1 MKTSFLTL
9 LAMTLLG
16 AFAGMAPSN
25 SRATTAFQDADYT
38 RIEVPEM
45 TQAVNFFTAALGCEP
60 IGPRSEAVRSGSRDM
75 LLACTPGSV
84 VELTTAPAG
93 RRSAYP
99 GNPIQLMSDDP
110 AATAHSLR
118 QKGLSSVGKQRRLAS
133 GQTAVDLVA
142 PWGLRLQLVSRAA
155 DARIA
160 TP

>member
-1 MKTSFLTL
+1 MKTSFLTML
-9 LAMTLLG
+9 TMVLLG
-16 AFAGMAPSN
+16 TFAGLAPS
-25 SRATTAFQDADYT
+25 SGWATSFQDADYT

-45 TQAVNFFTAALGCEP
+45 TQAVKFFTAVLGCEP
-60 IGPRSEAVRSGSRDM
+60 IGPRSEEGPRSSSI

-84 VELTTAPAG
+84 VELTTAPTSRPSG
-93 RRSAYP
+93 HP

-133 GQTAVDLVA
+133 GQTAVDFVA
-142 PWGLRLQLVSRAA
+142 PWGLRLQLVSRVA

>member
-1 MKTSFLTL
+1 MKTSFLTML
-9 LAMTLLG
+9 TMVLLG
-16 AFAGMAPSN
+16 TFASLAPS
-25 SRATTAFQDADYT
+25 SGWATSFQDADYT

-45 TQAVNFFTAALGCEP
+45 TQAVKFFTAVLGCEP
-60 IGPRSEAVRSGSRDM
+60 IGPRLESARSSSL

-84 VELTTAPAG
+84 VELTTAPTS
-93 RRSAYP
+93 RRSGHP

-110 AATAHSLR
+110 VATAHSLR
-118 QKGLSSVGKQRRLAS
+118 QKGMNSVGKQRRLAS

-142 PWGLRLQLVSRAA
+142 PWGLRLQLVSRVA

>member
-1 MKTSFLTL
+1 MKTSFPTL
-9 LAMTLLG
+9 LAMVLLG
-16 AFAGMAPSN
+16 TLTGMTPLSGWA
-25 SRATTAFQDADYT
+25 AALQDADYA
-38 RIEVPEM
+38 RVEVPEM
-45 TQAVNFFTAALGCEP
+45 TQAVKFFTTVLGCEP
-60 IGPRSEAVRSGSRDM
+60 IGPRSEATRSSSI

-93 RRSAYP
+93 RTSVYP

-118 QKGLSSVGKQRRLAS
+118 QKGLSRIGKQRRLAS